1 MFVQPFDRLSF
12 IQGFTPEEIETL
24 RPLFQVACLPAGA
37 ILFEQGCPA
46 DQFYIVSAG
55 EVIIRY
61 KPEDGPALILTR
73 VREQGVVGWSAAI
86 GSPYYTSSAVCAEES
101 QLLVVR
107 SDDLRRFY
115 ECHPHTA
122 ELLLERLAALIADRL
137 RHTHPQI
144 MAMLENGMRLPA
156 SASPEAARH

>member
-1 MFVQPFDRLSF
+1 MFVQSFDRLSF
-12 IQGFTPEEIETL
+12 TQGFSPEEIEIL
-24 RPLFQVACLPAGA
+24 RPLFQVACLPTGA

-46 DQFYIVSAG
+46 DQFYIVAAG
-55 EVIIRY
+55 EVMIRY

-73 VREQGVVGWSAAI
+73 VRPQGVVGWSAAI
-86 GSPYYTSSAVCAEES
+86 GSPFYTSSAVCAEES

-115 ECHPHTA
+115 ESYPQIA
-122 ELLLERLAALIADRL
+122 EMLLDRLAGLIADRL

-144 MAMLENGMRLPA
+144 MAMLEHGMRLPA
-156 SASPEAARH
+156 SPSPEPERH